1 MKITP
6 SGTELE
12 KFLTYAAK
20 TLNPNEL
27 IQVIEAAQHSLI
39 TSHYSIEK
47 KKLDI
52 NKDDWNKKLISQS
65 ALF

>member
-1 MKITP
+1 MSLVP

-12 KFLTYAAK
+12 KFLTYAAEN
-20 TLNPNEL
+20 LNPNEL
-27 IQVIEAAQHSLI
+27 TQIIEAAQKSLI